1 MRIIKGFIWKAVQQY
16 STYFIKLIFQIV
28 LARILSAS
36 EFGLVAEMLV
46 YIAVAEAFANGG
58 FGTALTQKKN
68 ADSDEIILNSTK
80 DKADFTTRSL
90 TKKDDES
97 VYDLVIRNDN
107 DFPVTVT
114 PKLVSNNNN
123 EYFEISSDWMDA
135 QGNSQPKEIPANS
148 TLPYKLTIK
157 LIKMPTSVQ
166 TTSVSIELTVTGEQP
181 QNP

>member
-1 MRIIKGFIWKAVQQY
+1 MKSRRLAIGAFFVAVVLCLTVGYALVTDTLDIQGVANVNADE
-16 STYFIKLIFQIV
+16 TTFDGNVIFE
-28 LARILSAS
+28 S
-36 EFGLVAEMLV
+36 VA
-46 YIAVAEAFANGG
+46 
-58 FGTALTQKKN
+58 KN

-148 TLPYKLTIK
+148 ILPYKLTIK

>member
-1 MRIIKGFIWKAVQQY
+1 MKSRRLAIGAFFVAV
-16 STYFIKLIFQIV
+16 V
-28 LARILSAS
+28 LCLTMGYA
-36 EFGLVAEMLV
+36 LVTDTLDIQGVANVNADETTFDGNV
-46 YIAVAEAFANGG
+46 KFESAVA
-58 FGTALTQKKN
+58 KN
-68 ADSDEIILNSTK
+68 AVSDEIILNSTK

-97 VYDLVIRNDN
+97 VYDLVIKNEN
-107 DFPVTVT
+107 EFPVTVT
-114 PKLVSNNNN
+114 PKLVSNNND
-123 EYFEISSDWMDA
+123 EYFEITSDWMDA
-135 QGNSQPKEIPANS
+135 EGNSQPKEIPANS